1 MSRRPEDYDG
11 RMRSERE
18 RVPRAERTRGARRAP
33 RPISP
38 ELLERVQAIGVDPR
52 LAGHLGRNMGDRRRE
67 QTAEQRQHADVAAAV
82 VLTVLTWLE
91 IAAFIHIPWVAAL
104 FSRVPTPGAGVW
116 PYVVAAG
123 CFLPLVWRER
133 WPGPAFLVV
142 SAFTIIY
149 MAMPWPPA
157 IVLVGPWLALY
168 AVGSRYGGSRAVP
181 LAIVVVGVSLGIS
194 AVTVSQSLSVLQA
207 VGMFALLAVAGA
219 LGNSVRTRT
228 QLFDEIRRAH
238 DEADR
243 RRIDDERLRI
253 AREVHDIMAHS
264 LTLMTVQ
271 ADAGAASFDNQPE
284 RAREAL
290 DIIGDTG
297 RSTLKD
303 LRSMLDV
310 LTAGEED
317 SPRAPV
323 ADLTR
328 VPELI
333 ESVREAGL
341 GTTLST
347 EGEIGSVPTVVAVA
361 AYRIVQESLTN
372 AVRHSGAAAACVI
385 LTVQPDGLEIEVTDD
400 GHAGADAEFEPG
412 RGIRGMRERVV
423 ALGGTFEAGPVPHGG
438 FRVQARIPFPR
449 SV

>member
-1 MSRRPEDYDG
+1 MKR
-11 RMRSERE
+11 ERE
-18 RVPRAERTRGARRAP
+18 RTRKAL
-33 RPISP
+33 SP
-38 ELLERVQAIGVDPR
+38 ELLARQLIA
-52 LAGHLGRNMGDRRRE
+52 AGHARTERHEHGPEERL
-67 QTAEQRQHADVAAAV
+67 HADRGAAV
-82 VLTVLTWLE
+82 LFTVVTWLE

-104 FSRVPTPGAGVW
+104 FSRVPTSGAGIW

-123 CFLPLVWRER
+123 CFVPLAWRQR
-133 WPGPAFLVV
+133 QPGRVFLTV
-142 SAFTIIY
+142 SVFTVLY

-168 AVGSRYGGSRAVP
+168 TVGSRYGGSKAVP
-181 LAIVVVGVSLGIS
+181 LAVGVVAISLGIS
-194 AVTVSQSLSVLQA
+194 LLSVSRSLSVLQA
-207 VGMFALLAVAGA
+207 VGMFALLAVAAAMGQ
-219 LGNSVRTRT
+219 SVRARS
-228 QLFDEIRRAH
+228 QLFDEIRRAR

-290 DIIGDTG
+290 GIIGDTG

-328 VPELI
+328 VAELV

-341 GTTLST
+341 GTTLSI
-347 EGEIGSVPTVVAVA
+347 EGELGSVPTVAAVA

-372 AVRHSGAAAACVI
+372 AVRHSGAAAAHVK
-385 LTVQPDGLEIEVTDD
+385 LAVQSGGLEIEVTDG
-400 GHAGADAEFEPG
+400 GHAGAEAEGEFEPG

-438 FRVQARIPFPR
+438 FRVSAWIPFPR
-449 SV
+449 SA